1 MDERVIFLRKKIDG
15 ENSIEGYAQ
24 RVAEATG
31 AIIKV
36 CPCHS
41 TTLRG
46 MLKNIKFAKYEIIK
60 NAYKS
65 CAFGNFSFTHKLIA
79 CLQIEPL

>member
-46 MLKNIKFAKYEIIK
+46 MLKNIKFA
-60 NAYKS
+60 
-65 CAFGNFSFTHKLIA
+65 
-79 CLQIEPL
+79 